1 MTIHV
6 LKVLST
12 RSGRGEIHPTIS
24 NVTPN
29 MDAAPFALAATS
41 VYDSSQDGAPVAVQ
55 ADKATTIY
63 CDTQELMLRGVRIGD
78 GLDAL
83 LVYPSFPRRVED
95 RADIWRQG
103 MPPAHGE
110 VLAMRSATMSRLSVK
125 IIQLFMAR
133 PAISKFAKTKTA
145 SLNT

>member
-41 VYDSSQDGAPVAVQ
+41 VYGSSQDGAPVAVQ

-78 GLDAL
+78 DLDTL
-83 LVYPSFPRRVED
+83 LVYPIF
-95 RADIWRQG
+95 
-103 MPPAHGE
+103 
-110 VLAMRSATMSRLSVK
+110 SATG
-125 IIQLFMAR
+125 
-133 PAISKFAKTKTA
+133 
-145 SLNT
+145 